1 MEGHTEAIVDIAYN
15 NSGSM
20 LASTSDD
27 KTIRLWNMPDGKLIR
42 TMKVAE
48 HIQAAVFSPDDNRLV
63 TAGRDKPMTG
73 EFLQEI
79 FGDSKFNKGVSMR
92 IWDVQT
98 GGLLQTSAEHAND
111 VNDVAFSK
119 DGLWIASASNDKT
132 V

>member
-119 DGLWIASASNDKT
+119 DGL
-132 V
+132 